1 MSQSRTLFAAGR
13 WPDRAERLAMSAQIE
28 AAATLPNNAQNE
40 LAAMYR
46 TTSRLMAMV
55 DQTQISHKTACE
67 FVSGAVRQFE
77 DAYRGIAK
85 GMAA

>member
-85 GMAA
+85 EVAA